1 MFLCGRVHLK
11 LEQRAGFFFVIWQ
24 KGERVSLLKWEERGG
39 PKGKTTTHPLPPDAE
54 QRRRLRGVG
63 GGRSG
68 RSGPRG
74 RPGPRG
80 KGREG
85 CGGSIPSL
93 TSSWGD
99 AQRRLGGS
107 GRQWAERFAAAAL
120 LRLGRRRAAAVMAW
134 GVEERRRGPFIGAL
148 GR

>member
-1 MFLCGRVHLK
+1 MFLCGRVYLK
-11 LEQRAGFFFVIWQ
+11 LEQRAGFFLK
-24 KGERVSLLKWEERGG
+24 KGYKGKGFLNRMGGEGG
-39 PKGKTTTHPLPPDAE
+39 PKRKTATHPLPPDAE

-63 GGRSG
+63 GGQSG

-85 CGGSIPSL
+85 FDGSIPIL
-93 TSSWGD
+93 TSSWGA

-107 GRQWAERFAAAAL
+107 GRHWAERFAVAAR
-120 LRLGRRRAAAVMAW
+120 LRLGRRRAAAVTTW
-134 GVEERRRGPFIGAL
+134 CVEERCRRPL
-148 GR
+148 L